1 MVKKRIYFDISSF
14 SGTLFGGLAMMA
26 VGKILE
32 LPIIWE
38 FLLEGLKFC
47 FFIATAVLFAMWLN
61 NKRRKD
67 DRDAHAKELKDLREA
82 HAKELKDDRDAHA
95 KELKDLR
102 EAHAKELKDDRD
114 AHAKEIMVIL
124 EVNREIREINAKEL
138 NVLRAEIRSLTEK
151 SDKHERCILDIR
163 PEYVLRYSGTEYGV
177 I

>member
-95 KELKDLR
+95 KE
-102 EAHAKELKDDRD
+102 
-114 AHAKEIMVIL
+114 IMVIL